1 MKCEVAVVGGG
12 VGGLTVAALLA
23 ARGLDCHLFERQ
35 SQVGGCVADFEH
47 LGYRFEPTMGLYSG
61 WGPGEIYE
69 RIFSDLKIP
78 PPRRERLSIPY
89 VVRLPDHAEIPVS
102 ESREQFESELHRAF
116 PECATAA
123 VDFYRGLDERGDS
136 LSARLAG
143 CSFRFRRFIEVQL
156 QTLGQGTV
164 DPISLEHA
172 ARALTLAR
180 RGFWEVEGG
189 AQGLADTLAWSLKQ
203 SGGSLH
209 LDSPVL
215 RLSYAADGQPTGIDL
230 LSGER
235 VMATRAII
243 SNLTIW
249 DTYGK
254 LVGLSRTPPAVLSQL
269 RQIEGRGAYLLFLGM
284 DQSAESRLG
293 SSRVLALTDWQ
304 EGQTYSPIET
314 QFVLALNRDQS
325 RAPEGKL
332 AVTVSTV
339 TDAADW
345 FAFHE
350 DASFHEQKDQEE
362 LEKLWTRL
370 HTAMPELGD
379 QVEVVETATP
389 QTFYETTRRK
399 LGMVGSISA
408 GPTLAVDSSFKTVF
422 PNVFIVG
429 DTTAPNAGLEGV
441 AEAAE
446 TLADSIVNEES
457 ART

>member
-23 ARGLDCHLFERQ
+23 ARGIDVRLFERQ
-35 SQVGGCVADFEH
+35 SHVGGCVADFEH
-47 LGYRFEPTMGLYSG
+47 LDYRFEPTMGLYSG

-78 PPRRERLSIPY
+78 PPHRERLSIPY

-102 ESREQFESELHRAF
+102 ESREQFESDLHLAF

-123 VDFYRGLDERGDS
+123 VDFYRGLEDPGGS
-136 LSARLAG
+136 LLDRLAG
-143 CSFRFRRFIEVQL
+143 CSFRFRRFLEVQL
-156 QTLGQGTV
+156 QIIGQGTA
-164 DPISLEHA
+164 DHISLEHA
-172 ARALTLAR
+172 ARALTLVR

-189 AQGLADTLAWSLKQ
+189 AQGLTDNLALSLKQ

-235 VMATRAII
+235 VLATRAII

-254 LVGLSRTPPAVLSQL
+254 LVGPGRTPRSVLSQL
-269 RQIEGRGAYLLFLGM
+269 RQIEGWGAYLLFLGM
-284 DQSAESRLG
+284 DQSAGSRLG

-304 EGQTYSPIET
+304 EGQTYSPTET
-314 QFVLALNRDQS
+314 QFVLALNRDKF

-350 DASFHEQKDQEE
+350 DTSFHEQKDQEE

-379 QVEVVETATP
+379 QVEIVETATP

-399 LGMVGSISA
+399 LGMAGSVSA
-408 GPTLAVDSSFKTVF
+408 RPTLGVGSSFKTVF
-422 PNVFIVG
+422 PNVFMVG
-429 DTTAPNAGLEGV
+429 DTTSASPGLEGV
-441 AEAAE
+441 AEAAKNL
-446 TLADSIVNEES
+446 TDFIVE
-457 ART
+457 